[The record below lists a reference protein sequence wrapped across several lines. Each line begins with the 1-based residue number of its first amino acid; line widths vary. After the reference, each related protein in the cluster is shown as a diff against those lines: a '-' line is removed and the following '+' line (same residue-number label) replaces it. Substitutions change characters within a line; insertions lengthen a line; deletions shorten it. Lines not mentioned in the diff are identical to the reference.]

1 VSNSQ
6 PLSLVVL
13 GCGSETRSRL
23 GDGFTMDAK
32 GSIMDCV
39 GSVLGSQDSLDVGS
53 PEGRVPISS
62 LEEPTSKPLIQYK
75 HNGRRPE
82 MSVGQRGLK

>member
-1 VSNSQ
+1 MSNSQ
-6 PLSLVVL
+6 PLGHVDL
-13 GCGSETRSRL
+13 GRGSKTRSRL
-23 GDGFTMDAK
+23 GDGFTVDAE

-39 GSVLGSQDSLDVGS
+39 GSVLGSQDSLEVGS

-75 HNGRRPE
+75 RNGRRPK
-82 MSVGQRGLK
+82 MSVGQGRPE